1 MVVAAGTIA
10 SSQLSARDMNL
21 LAASWSW
28 QSTCDT
34 GTTSRA
40 HCADHW
46 TGKNYDTKTCAMC
59 NAQMAGG
66 SHLSSR
72 LHNYRERF
80 AMHFHPS
87 LFLSVF
93 CCCIFIIYYCGIWL
107 VSVLRNT
114 AMTIGSWPAHRT
126 KRVETQMNCHARCTA
141 SMWSVEAREEKKT
154 TKIEMN
160 GTNHLKWA
168 IKLLFLRGIFI
179 CWMDQMVCLFSLLMS
194 PCICVCTCR
203 GRRRWQRPRTALWEN
218 EACKMRSSSVTW
230 MKRSYGTDDDVGP
243 QHNESTIYW
252 AGERW
257 MHDWDR
263 TVQRLS
269 HCDGINP
276 LLVWIFSFRNGHIRA
291 SLDRFV

>member
-1 MVVAAGTIA
+1 MHKWLVVLISPLGYIIIV
-10 SSQLSARDMNL
+10 NGL
-21 LAASWSW
+21 LCISIHRYF
-28 QSTCDT
+28 
-34 GTTSRA
+34 SR
-40 HCADHW
+40 
-46 TGKNYDTKTCAMC
+46 
-59 NAQMAGG
+59 
-66 SHLSSR
+66 
-72 LHNYRERF
+72 F
-80 AMHFHPS
+80 FVVV
-87 LFLSVF
+87 FLSYITVAF
-93 CCCIFIIYYCGIWL
+93 DWFLFYVTPQWRL
-107 VSVLRNT
+107 VLGRRIAQKEWRLKWIVMHDAQRACDRL
-114 AMTIGSWPAHRT
+114 
-126 KRVETQMNCHARCTA
+126 KREKK
-141 SMWSVEAREEKKT
+141 KKT